1 MNSQVLRALASAP
14 GTSVAVRDESRSFTY
29 AALCDAVRVESRWLK
44 ELAVER
50 CAILADN
57 SASWIIADLALLRA
71 GALNVPLPAWFTPAQ
86 TAHVIRDAGLE
97 SILTDEPER
106 IPAEFQPVAV
116 TPHSHFTLFRLRE
129 RREVRPSVRTIKI
142 TYTSGSTGA
151 PRGVCLTMNALEQV
165 ARSIALAT
173 PLGVTRHLCAMPLP
187 TLLENVAGVYA
198 PLMLGATCIIPSTRA
213 TGVGQGAVDAQRFLR
228 AISDNSPHSL
238 ILVPELLRLLIA
250 AAKHGWTP
258 PSELRFVAVGGASV
272 SPALLRDAIAL
283 GIPTYEGYGLSECAS
298 VVCLNTPAASRHG
311 SVGKPLPHAH
321 VRIDKDGQIMVRGAV
336 MSGYLGLDDDTLPLQ
351 EIATGDL
358 GYIDEDGFVY
368 VSGRVKN
375 MFITSM
381 GRNVSP
387 EWVESHLLRDG
398 AIGQA
403 LVFGEAQPYVVAL
416 IHPTSASI
424 EPSQIERAIAAA
436 NAQLP
441 AYAQIRRW
449 APLPEAL
456 RFADGL
462 TTANGRPRRDVIAA
476 RYSALIDA
484 MYSEALA
491 S

>member
-1 MNSQVLRALASAP
+1 
-14 GTSVAVRDESRSFTY
+14 
-29 AALCDAVRVESRWLK
+29 
-44 ELAVER
+44 
-50 CAILADN
+50 
-57 SASWIIADLALLRA
+57 
-71 GALNVPLPAWFTPAQ
+71 
-86 TAHVIRDAGLE
+86 
-97 SILTDEPER
+97 
-106 IPAEFQPVAV
+106 
-116 TPHSHFTLFRLRE
+116 
-129 RREVRPSVRTIKI
+129 
-142 TYTSGSTGA
+142 
-151 PRGVCLTMNALEQV
+151 
-165 ARSIALAT
+165 
-173 PLGVTRHLCAMPLP
+173 
-187 TLLENVAGVYA
+187 
-198 PLMLGATCIIPSTRA
+198 
-213 TGVGQGAVDAQRFLR
+213 
-228 AISDNSPHSL
+228 
-238 ILVPELLRLLIA
+238 
-250 AAKHGWTP
+250 
-258 PSELRFVAVGGASV
+258 
-272 SPALLRDAIAL
+272 
-283 GIPTYEGYGLSECAS
+283 
-298 VVCLNTPAASRHG
+298 
-311 SVGKPLPHAH
+311 
-321 VRIDKDGQIMVRGAV
+321 